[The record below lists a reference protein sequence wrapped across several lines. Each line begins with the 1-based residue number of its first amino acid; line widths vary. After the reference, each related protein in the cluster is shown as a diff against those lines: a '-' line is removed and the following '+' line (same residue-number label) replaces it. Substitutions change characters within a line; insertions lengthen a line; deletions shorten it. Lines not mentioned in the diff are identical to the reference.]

1 MLTIATP
8 NTDATSYL
16 NTFNGTTNTE
26 KNNAYSENSETLHS
40 VNNTTVTPYRTNVH
54 THIYIVNKKI
64 EGPSYL
70 QITAYILVIILAIF
84 GVGAYF
90 KWRAKERQRRE
101 RLTQR
106 AYPPA
111 YDEIYGTQPLTAIP
125 SAPPATASNLNVST

>member
-1 MLTIATP
+1 
-8 NTDATSYL
+8 L
-16 NTFNGTTNTE
+16 NNLNRTTNTE
-26 KNNAYSENSETLHS
+26 KNNAYSENNETLNS

-70 QITAYILVIILAIF
+70 QITAYIFVIILAIF
-84 GVGAYF
+84 GIGAYF
-90 KWRAKERQRRE
+90 KWRAKERQRQE
-101 RLTQR
+101 RLRQR